1 MEVLD
6 PVAIDNLRE
15 MVGGD
20 PKFMTELIDTFL
32 EDAPSMLSDMHQALE
47 SGDAVMLHRAA
58 HTFKSNSSEFGA
70 AALSGLCRELEM
82 MGEADSLE
90 GTRDLLARVEAEFA
104 QVKAEL
110 EAVRQGL

>member
-1 MEVLD
+1 MGVLD

-32 EDAPSMLSDMHQALE
+32 EDAPSMWSDMHQALK

-70 AALSGLCRELEM
+70 TALSNLCRELEV

-110 EAVRQGL
+110 EAVRQEL